1 MCCPHLR
8 WIPGVETDP
17 GVVGYQRVVGKAR
30 VSRGILD
37 DEYPGAVHSMT
48 AERRFAAGGSDVEAT
63 TGFEPL
69 ALCVDQ
75 ADERDGD
82 VEESARRVIRSKR
95 SSGSVSS
102 TFSACRAARRLAS
115 FGGIGGVSMSRN
127 LRQPP
132 AAHPK
137 CQFLTGRA
145 SPSPC
150 GGVVDALACG
160 DEEDRRGP
168 ARRRSGAVFPA

>member
-1 MCCPHLR
+1 MDTRRRNGSRGRRLPAGCRQSARLARHPR
-8 WIPGVETDP
+8 
-17 GVVGYQRVVGKAR
+17 RR
-30 VSRGILD
+30 VSRRW
-37 DEYPGAVHSMT
+37 HSMT

-82 VEESARRVIRSKR
+82 VEESA
-95 SSGSVSS
+95 GEAGDSVEAVLG
-102 TFSACRAARRLAS
+102 FGIEHLQCVQGGKAPDS

-132 AAHPK
+132 AAHSK

-150 GGVVDALACG
+150 GGFVDALACG